1 MYVCWLGTVPCTKT
15 ERRIGKVMDLRRGK
29 KKYPHSPEVFGHGFF
44 FFFFKKKKLSLAKF
58 YLARFLKLTGKIFLI
73 KLMEIFSN

>member
-44 FFFFKKKKLSLAKF
+44 FFFKKKKIKF
-58 YLARFLKLTGKIFLI
+58 SKILLGKVSKTYWQNFPY
-73 KLMEIFSN
+73 